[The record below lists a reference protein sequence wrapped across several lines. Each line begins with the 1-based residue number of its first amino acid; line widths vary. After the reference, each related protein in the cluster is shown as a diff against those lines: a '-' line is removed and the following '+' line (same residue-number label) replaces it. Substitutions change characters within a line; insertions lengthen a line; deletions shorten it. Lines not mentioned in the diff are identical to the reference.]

1 MNNDLT
7 ENDKEIIMHFKMI
20 QKLSNDV
27 YELIATDDF
36 MITGVLESIE
46 KQIDFIKDIY
56 KTDF

>member
-1 MNNDLT
+1 MNEDLT
-7 ENDKEIIMHFKMI
+7 ENDKEIILYFKMI

-27 YELIATDDF
+27 SELVATDDF
-36 MITGVLESIE
+36 MMTGVLESIE